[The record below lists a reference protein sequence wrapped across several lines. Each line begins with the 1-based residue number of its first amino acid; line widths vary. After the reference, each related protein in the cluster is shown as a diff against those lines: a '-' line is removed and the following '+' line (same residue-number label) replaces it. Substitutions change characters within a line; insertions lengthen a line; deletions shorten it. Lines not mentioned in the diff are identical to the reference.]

1 MSPYLGFAGRF
12 VGKILKIHHKK
23 AALVIRSYVGID
35 TLIPVL
41 TGKLHKKYPNNT
53 PNKIT
58 ILGFVAQKQTKSWEP
73 VLILDL
79 FDTFFRQRTFS
90 GNANCG
96 CDFFE
101 KNTIRREQCYSR
113 CLVLVR
119 L

>member
-73 VLILDL
+73 VEVHQSLP
-79 FDTFFRQRTFS
+79 
-90 GNANCG
+90 
-96 CDFFE
+96 
-101 KNTIRREQCYSR
+101 
-113 CLVLVR
+113 
-119 L
+119 